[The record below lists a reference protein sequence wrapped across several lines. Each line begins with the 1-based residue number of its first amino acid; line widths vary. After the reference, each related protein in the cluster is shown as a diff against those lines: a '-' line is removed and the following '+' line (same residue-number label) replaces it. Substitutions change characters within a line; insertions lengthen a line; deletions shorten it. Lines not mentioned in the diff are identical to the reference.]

1 MKTLSGATGQS
12 QKRNFVKVAIDIIEK
27 HVKMNIME
35 TQQSL
40 PAWLAGMNE
49 EDLGFI
55 RRFLLASGSLKQV
68 AEEYDISYPTVRLR
82 LDRLIEKIK
91 LYEKHTKKDP
101 FETLLRSAH
110 IDGKID
116 LPTLTTLLTAYRKE
130 RNDEKE

>member
-1 MKTLSGATGQS
+1 M
-12 QKRNFVKVAIDIIEK
+12 NVA
-27 HVKMNIME
+27 HP
-35 TQQSL
+35 L

-49 EDLGFI
+49 EDIGFI

-101 FETLLRSAH
+101 FETLLRSEH

-130 RNDEKE
+130 KNHEKE

>member
-1 MKTLSGATGQS
+1 MSVNTP
-12 QKRNFVKVAIDIIEK
+12 
-27 HVKMNIME
+27 
-35 TQQSL
+35 L

-49 EDLGFI
+49 EDIGFI
-55 RRFLLASGSLKQV
+55 QRFLLASGSLKQM
-68 AEEYDISYPTVRLR
+68 AEEYGISYPTVRLR

-130 RNDEKE
+130 QNHDKQ

>member
-1 MKTLSGATGQS
+1 MVFMDTEHPQ
-12 QKRNFVKVAIDIIEK
+12 
-27 HVKMNIME
+27 
-35 TQQSL
+35 L
-40 PAWLAGMNE
+40 PAWLTGMNE

-55 RRFLLASGSLKQV
+55 RRFLLASGSLKQI
-68 AEEYDISYPTVRLR
+68 AEEYGISYPTVRLR

-116 LPTLTTLLTAYRKE
+116 LPTLTALLTAYRKE
-130 RNDEKE
+130 RDHEK

>member
-1 MKTLSGATGQS
+1 MAANKLKAPVFS
-12 QKRNFVKVAIDIIEK
+12 
-27 HVKMNIME
+27 MNE
-35 TQQSL
+35 QPSL

-49 EDLGFI
+49 EDFGFI
-55 RRFLLASGSLKQV
+55 RRFLLASGSLKQM
-68 AEEYDISYPTVRLR
+68 AEEYGISYPTVRLR
-82 LDRLIEKIK
+82 LDRMIEKIK

-130 RNDEKE
+130 QNHDNK

>member
-1 MKTLSGATGQS
+1 MTT
-12 QKRNFVKVAIDIIEK
+12 E
-27 HVKMNIME
+27 HP
-35 TQQSL
+35 L

-55 RRFLLASGSLKQV
+55 RRFLLASGSLKQM
-68 AEEYDISYPTVRLR
+68 AGEYNISYPTVRLR

-91 LYEKHTKKDP
+91 LYEKHTRKDP

-130 RNDEKE
+130 RYEDH